1 MFGLLIERKQG
12 EYGRETPDQTQH
24 MKGELTCWRFI
35 FMFHFTADSD

>member
-12 EYGRETPDQTQH
+12 EHGRETPDQTQH
-24 MKGELTCWRFI
+24 MKGELTCFI